1 MKNTTE
7 RLAPVSKSLKTY
19 VPRLFRSRLLWPILI
34 YFLLSALA
42 YWPVQPLSSSH
53 VVTCGCFDIVEQS
66 WFLAWTPHAILNG
79 INPFFTHALNY
90 PYGANLASNTT
101 MPLLG
106 ILSAPI
112 TLILGPI
119 SSFNLLI
126 RLAFAL
132 SATSMFLVL
141 RRYVPYQTIAFI
153 GGLLYG
159 FSPFMI
165 AQGSLHLNLTFV
177 PLFPLML
184 VCLDNL
190 ILKQKHSPRRDGLTL
205 GLLVTA
211 QYFISSELLA
221 DFVLMCLIAVIILAA
236 FHLKEARER
245 FTHVASGLIWSF
257 VPLVLIAGYPIVFS
271 IKGPEHVVVVTD
283 IKIRNEAIKA
293 HLLSPIVPT
302 SHQLLGSAY
311 YKSVGNKLIPSPG
324 ENGAYVGIPL
334 LLVSLLIVFYSR
346 RQRSIRYFAIMA
358 VAAFVLS
365 LGPRLYIDNSNI
377 WLPFSLVDGI
387 RLASIEVPSR
397 YFLFVFLSLSFL
409 LSLGLADIY
418 RRLHELSSK
427 KKKSSGIAKL
437 PMIVVIA
444 IATVSFLPLLPSLPY
459 KSARV
464 NMPKYFLTS
473 SVNKIPA
480 GSTVLSYPYPITGSN
495 FSMLWQAQS
504 GFRFNLLGGYVLI
517 PLQTSGPPG
526 VGLGGLNTPWTLNPA
541 LIQVMFEEGYSGVP
555 HGVQPPPPLP
565 WAFAQVEG
573 FIHSYKV
580 STVVVWHTGA
590 DPRLIDNF
598 FTAMFGKP
606 VKSGKLDI
614 WYNVSTRKVLTPQ

>member
-1 MKNTTE
+1 M
-7 RLAPVSKSLKTY
+7 KSLKTY

-271 IKGPEHVVVVTD
+271 IKGPEHVVGSHFSPSLIDFYHTD
-283 IKIRNEAIKA
+283 
-293 HLLSPIVPT
+293 LLNPLVPT
-302 SHQLLGSAY
+302 THQILAPMSSKSLGNSFVAG
-311 YKSVGNKLIPSPG
+311 SSS

-365 LGPRLYIDNSNI
+365 LGPRLYVDNSNMNI
-377 WLPFSLVDGI
+377 WLPFSLVAKLPLLSFG
-387 RLASIEVPSR
+387 APSR
-397 YFLFVFLSLSFL
+397 YFFFVFLSLSFL

-418 RRLHELSSK
+418 KRLHGVFSKEKKTSSI
-427 KKKSSGIAKL
+427 SKL
-437 PMIVVIA
+437 PMIAVIA

-459 KSARV
+459 KSAKV
-464 NMPKYFLTS
+464 NIPKYFLTS

-480 GSTVLSYPYPITGSN
+480 GSTVLSYPYPIAEQN
-495 FSMLWQAQS
+495 FSMLWQVQS
-504 GFRFNLLGGYVLI
+504 GFRFNLLGGYVLTPFLNPI
-517 PLQTSGPPG
+517 PGENGMDGGFGPRILNPATVPQVLFEQAYGGPPTSGPN
-526 VGLGGLNTPWTLNPA
+526 V
-541 LIQVMFEEGYSGVP
+541 I
-555 HGVQPPPPLP
+555 PPLP
-565 WAFAQVEG
+565 WAFAQLQEFIRKYHVNVIIADNIGKDPGYATTFLIKGLGIKPERFGSIYLWPDVE
-573 FIHSYKV
+573 
-580 STVVVWHTGA
+580 
-590 DPRLIDNF
+590 
-598 FTAMFGKP
+598 
-606 VKSGKLDI
+606 KSPLMR
-614 WYNVSTRKVLTPQ
+614 S